1 MSSFASPDVQL
12 EASDEL
18 KAPDVSARPVPDF
31 GAGVGWRMHPS
42 VGLRPEPF
50 GALAYHFGTRR
61 LTFLKDPTLT
71 ALVRSLAVHRDV
83 SAALTAS
90 DAPSARYATY
100 RAALARLADA
110 EVICVR

>member
-1 MSSFASPDVQL
+1 VVTAFETGSP
-12 EASDEL
+12 
-18 KAPDVSARPVPDF
+18 
-31 GAGVGWRMHPS
+31 WRLHPS

-71 ALVRSLAVHRDV
+71 AIVRSLADHQDV
-83 SAALTAS
+83 DTAIAAS
-90 DAPSARYATY
+90 DAPASRHPTY

-110 EVICVR
+110 EVICER

>member
-1 MSSFASPDVQL
+1 MTAAF
-12 EASDEL
+12 EAGS
-18 KAPDVSARPVPDF
+18 
-31 GAGVGWRMHPS
+31 GWRLHPS

-71 ALVRSLAVHRDV
+71 NIVRELGDHEDIDTAI
-83 SAALTAS
+83 AAS
-90 DAPSARYATY
+90 GAPSARHATY

-110 EVICVR
+110 EVICER